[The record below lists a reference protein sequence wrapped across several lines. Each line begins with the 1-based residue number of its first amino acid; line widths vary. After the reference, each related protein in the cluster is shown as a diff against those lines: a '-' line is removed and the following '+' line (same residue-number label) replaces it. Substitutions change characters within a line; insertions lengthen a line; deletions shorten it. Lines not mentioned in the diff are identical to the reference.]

1 MFLDEL
7 YQRERH
13 ADFVREAEHAQ
24 LVRDVEKLTGVPE
37 IPGVENPRAAFK
49 SARQPFYRPAL
60 SAVGVKLVD
69 LGVRLQGNVENPA
82 TPMFSARER
91 A

>member
-24 LVRDVEKLTGVPE
+24 LLRDVEKLSDVQETRG
-37 IPGVENPRAAFK
+37 IANTRGTKK
-49 SARQPFYRPAL
+49 SARQLFYRPAL

-82 TPMFSARER
+82 PPMFSARER